1 MVVAPTKPPTT
12 VTTLTWGMC
21 EHAAMAHDS
30 MIACCGSLLFTVA
43 SQTKSR
49 GPTRMSVRQSVTQMR
64 QRVCCSFYSLAIWPT
79 MWRSLAQGRHSAP
92 VTMSWGRRC
101 GPTPTSN
108 VARLSFHFVLSLFF
122 VATKTYNSLF
132 VAVQNYRL
140 PHCHLFRIFLSSHC
154 HYRCMNK
161 PYSLDCHPYR

>member
-1 MVVAPTKPPTT
+1 
-12 VTTLTWGMC
+12 MC
-21 EHAAMAHDS
+21 EHAAMAHEDS
-30 MIACCGSLLFTVA
+30 MIACCRSLLFTVA
-43 SQTKSR
+43 AQTKSR

-64 QRVCCSFYSLAIWPT
+64 RRVCCSFYSLAIWPT

-92 VTMSWGRRC
+92 VTVSWGQRC

-122 VATKTYNSLF
+122 VATQTYNSLF

-140 PHCHLFRIFLSSHC
+140 PHYHLFRIFFIPSLSLPLHEQALF
-154 HYRCMNK
+154 
-161 PYSLDCHPYR
+161 P